1 MIESE
6 SGTAGWEQLH
16 EATSE
21 TEHMYSSSSLGV
33 AKTYF
38 GERQRRPWLDI
49 SLAICKVDMNEQ

>member
-21 TEHMYSSSSLGV
+21 TEHVYSSSLGV